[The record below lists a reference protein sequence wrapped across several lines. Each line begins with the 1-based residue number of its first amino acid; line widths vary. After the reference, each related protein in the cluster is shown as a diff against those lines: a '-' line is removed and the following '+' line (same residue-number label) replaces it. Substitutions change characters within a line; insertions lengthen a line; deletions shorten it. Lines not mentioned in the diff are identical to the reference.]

1 MKPSISCLFG
11 LLVLLL
17 CSASGPVAA
26 DEEFAAFLRKFTSST
41 AFQYS
46 RVRFPLQSPIVL
58 LEEDGETERTFPFTR
73 EKWPL
78 LDRESLIE
86 EHITEDDGG
95 TYTSRFTVNEPTH
108 KEFVSGYD
116 ETEPTLTVTF
126 DLIEGC
132 WYVTDCYTDWFNFDL
147 PISELEST
155 LADIQEANRL
165 FQEEHP

>member
-1 MKPSISCLFG
+1 MKPSLSCVLG
-11 LLVLLL
+11 LLALLL
-17 CSASGPVAA
+17 CSATGSRAA
-26 DEEFAAFLRKFTSST
+26 DEEFATFLRKFTSSA

-46 RVRFPLQSPIVL
+46 RIKFPLRSPIVL

-95 TYTSRFTVNEPTH
+95 SYTARFTVNEPAH

-126 DLIEGC
+126 DLIDGR

-147 PISELEST
+147 PASELENT
-155 LADIQEANRL
+155 LADIEESNRL
-165 FQEEHP
+165 FMEEHP